1 MFDFTDPYNYT
12 ILGMYQESFEDEVDS
27 LYRKSLSNPVPRR
40 EVEDLLARYNISYGD
55 VPSWI
60 RWKLGDVEV
69 ID

>member
-1 MFDFTDPYNYT
+1 MFDITDPYNYT
-12 ILGMYQESFEDEVDS
+12 VLGMYAESFEDAVDS
-27 LYRKSLSNPVPRR
+27 LYYRSLSNPVTRG
-40 EVEDLLARYNISYGD
+40 EVEDLLAEYNISYGD

>member
-12 ILGMYQESFEDEVDS
+12 LLGMYAESFEDEVDS
-27 LYRKSLSNPVPRR
+27 LYRKSLSNPVSRR
-40 EVEDLLARYNISYGD
+40 EVENLLARYSISYGD

-60 RWKLGDVEV
+60 RGKLGDVEV

>member
-1 MFDFTDPYNYT
+1 MFDITDPYNYT
-12 ILGMYQESFEDEVDS
+12 ILGMYAEAFEDEVDS
-27 LYRKSLSNPVPRR
+27 LYQRSLSNPVPRG
-40 EVEDLLARYNISYGD
+40 EVEYLLARYNISYGD